1 MVDLRDVIILTVL
14 MALAV
19 VVIQGDSDESGE
31 SVTPSTASPLERAV
45 WCRTRNN
52 TYLALGATYMQSLC
66 TMCICTTSRTI
77 RCSRLECMPTYCV
90 DDSAPIR
97 KPDQCCTQC
106 AYDEKFSN
114 GTTCVN
120 KGITFPHGV
129 LLRSVENKM
138 NCWCQMG
145 NIECR
150 SYGIGA
156 MQTLDILSD
165 TAAIYVVVMVIMIVL
180 IVGVLLCCSCTLFY
194 YYYYQRYQQT
204 MQQQYDEYVNSAGWQ
219 PMGED
224 EQTAA
229 DMSAEEKRIEA
240 EKFQA
245 TIGITEMVPPPYGV
259 YNDSF
264 VHADEQKQQ

>member
-1 MVDLRDVIILTVL
+1 MVSLREVTFLAVL
-14 MALAV
+14 MALAA
-19 VVIQGDSDESGE
+19 VVIQGDSEESA
-31 SVTPSTASPLERAV
+31 TPSGPSPLERAV

-52 TYLALGATYMQSLC
+52 TYLALGGTYMQSLC
-66 TMCICTTSRTI
+66 MMCICTASRAI

-90 DDSAPIR
+90 DDSNPVR
-97 KPDQCCTQC
+97 KPDQCCTRC
-106 AYDEKFSN
+106 AYDHDSSN
-114 GTTCVN
+114 GTTCVRN
-120 KGITFPHGV
+120 GITYPHGV
-129 LLRSVENKM
+129 LIRSVENKM

-156 MQTLDILSD
+156 MQALDILSD
-165 TAAIYVVVMVIMIVL
+165 TAAVYIVVMVIMIVL
-180 IVGVLLCCSCTLFY
+180 VVGVLLCCSCTLFY
-194 YYYYQRYQQT
+194 YYYYQRYQQA

-219 PMGED
+219 PMGD
-224 EQTAA
+224 EEQNSA

-259 YNDSF
+259 YNNSF